1 MFLDV
6 RQAKDDSY
14 MNRDSIVKTGQKPV
28 SRGHYPNLSGVKH
41 IVAVGSGKG
50 GVGKSSVSSNLA
62 VALRACGAEVG
73 LMDADIYGPSQP
85 GMLGAEGA
93 RPGIKDNQL
102 LPISRHG
109 VRFISMGLLMDGNSP
124 VIWRAP
130 MAMKMIQQF
139 IGSVVWGDLDYL
151 LIDLPPGTGDVQ
163 LTLAQ
168 QAPLSGALI
177 VTTPQDVSIGVAHKG
192 LKMFQ
197 QVNVPILGIIENMSG
212 FTCGHCG
219 EVTAIFKE
227 GGGEK
232 MAADLG
238 VPYLGSIPLDLEIM
252 NCGDEGIPI
261 MKKSPDSP
269 AAKAFLAVAEKFQQH
284 LERES
289 TSGKSVEPIDVEIS
303 SNGELIIT
311 WPGDHTGIH
320 SPYNLRKNCKCASC
334 VDENTGKRVLDDR
347 RVPLDIRIKS
357 FQPVGR
363 YALAMVFSDR
373 HSTGIYS
380 HQHLLTL
387 CECPE
392 CIRKRG
398 DKTDS
403 FIV

>member
-1 MFLDV
+1 MI
-6 RQAKDDSY
+6 RNSTAQ
-14 MNRDSIVKTGQKPV
+14 TGQKSV
-28 SRGHYPNLSGVKH
+28 SQGLYPNLSGVKH

-62 VALRACGAEVG
+62 VALRVCGAEVG

-85 GMLGAEGA
+85 GMLGAKGA
-93 RPGIKDNQL
+93 RPGITDNQL

-109 VRFISMGLLMDGNSP
+109 VRFISMGSLMDDNGP

-130 MAMKMIQQF
+130 MATKMIQQF
-139 IGSVVWGDLDYL
+139 ITSVVWGDLDYL

-168 QAPLSGALI
+168 QAPLSGAII

-192 LKMFQ
+192 LIMFQ

-227 GGGEK
+227 GGGES
-232 MAADLG
+232 MATDLG

-252 NCGDEGIPI
+252 KCGDEGIPI
-261 MKKSPDSP
+261 VEKSPRSP
-269 AAKAFLAVAEKFQQH
+269 AALAFLAVAENFQKY

-289 TSGKSVEPIDVEIS
+289 TSGKSVEPIDLEIS
-303 SNGELIIT
+303 SNGELIII

-320 SPYNLRKNCKCASC
+320 SPYNLRRNCKCASC

-347 RVPLDIRIKS
+347 RVPLDIRIESYK
-357 FQPVGR
+357 PVGR
-363 YALAMVFSDR
+363 YALSFTFSDR
-373 HSTGIYS
+373 HNTGIYS
-380 HQHLLTL
+380 YQHLLTF

-392 CIRKRG
+392 CTHKRG

>member
-1 MFLDV
+1 
-6 RQAKDDSY
+6 
-14 MNRDSIVKTGQKPV
+14 MNRPSTAQTGQKPI
-28 SRGHYPNLSGVKH
+28 SQGRYPNLSGVKH

-62 VALRACGAEVG
+62 VALRVCGAEVG

-93 RPGIKDNQL
+93 RPGIMDNQL

-109 VRFISMGLLMDGNSP
+109 VRFISMGLLMDNNGP

-227 GGGEK
+227 GGGEH
-232 MAADLG
+232 MAAELG
-238 VPYLGSIPLDLEIM
+238 VPYLGSIPLDIEIM

-261 MKKSPDSP
+261 MEKSPRSP
-269 AAKAFLAVAEKFQQH
+269 AAQAFLAVAEKFKQH
-284 LERES
+284 LESES
-289 TSGKSVEPIDVEIS
+289 TSSKSIEPIGVEIS
-303 SNGELIIT
+303 RNGELIII
-311 WPGDHTGIH
+311 WPGDHTGVH
-320 SPYNLRKNCKCASC
+320 SPYNLRRKCMCASC
-334 VDENTGKRVLDDR
+334 VDENSGKRVLDER
-347 RVPLDIRIKS
+347 RVPLDIGVKS
-357 FQPVGR
+357 YQPVGR
-363 YALAMVFSDR
+363 YALAFAFSDG
-373 HSTGIYS
+373 HKTGIYS
-380 HQHLLTL
+380 YQYLLTL

-392 CIRKRG
+392 CTRKRG
-398 DKTDS
+398 DKTES
-403 FIV
+403 FSV